1 MRVNH
6 THGGVFSWIGSA
18 LLSMV
23 CLLATTYSGY
33 SAVFMSATNET
44 INAGQTGSVTV
55 TWTSTQAINYLQ
67 TEFILTAVT
76 GPSAGL
82 SFTNPA
88 SLPTWTGNY
97 VFAGNSFQDNF
108 YNTNSNAPNPA
119 SVSTINWTD
128 DTYNYNDSTLNGND
142 ATQDGTR
149 FWLVLNLTAAA
160 GVSGTYQLTFG
171 SSAYDYA
178 ATGGVEIGL
187 TNSDLSG
194 GLITINGGGAIPEPA
209 SGLVLSGLLATGFL
223 RRVRRK
229 IKFSIEDCG

>member
-1 MRVNH
+1 
-6 THGGVFSWIGSA
+6 
-18 LLSMV
+18 
-23 CLLATTYSGY
+23 
-33 SAVFMSATNET
+33 
-44 INAGQTGSVTV
+44 
-55 TWTSTQAINYLQ
+55 
-67 TEFILTAVT
+67 LTAVT
-76 GPSAGL
+76 GPNAGL

-128 DTYNYNDSTLNGND
+128 DTYNYNDLTFSGND

-171 SSAYDYA
+171 SSEFDYVGSTG
-178 ATGGVEIGL
+178 ATAL
-187 TNSDLSG
+187 TSLSG

-229 IKFSIEDCG
+229 A